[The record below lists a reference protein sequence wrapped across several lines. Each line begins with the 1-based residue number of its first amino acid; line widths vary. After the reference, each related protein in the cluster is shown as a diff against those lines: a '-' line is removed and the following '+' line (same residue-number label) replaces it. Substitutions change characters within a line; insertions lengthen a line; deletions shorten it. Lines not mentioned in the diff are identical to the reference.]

1 MLLLGLKKKQLSLR
15 ALATFCG
22 VIVML
27 NRFAIL
33 LVETNA
39 VKLLVGSIVN
49 TNKASQ
55 QEE

>member
-1 MLLLGLKKKQLSLR
+1 MLLGPKKKQFSLQ

-22 VIVML
+22 VIVIL

-39 VKLLVGSIVN
+39 VKLLVGSIVD